1 MREDGAYIIPLVI
14 RIITFSR
21 PLLPFGGG
29 SCFLCSIKLKKSIN
43 MIDIH
48 DYDIALIEENG

>member
-14 RIITFSR
+14 RIITFFR
-21 PLLPFGGG
+21 PLLQVGKG